1 MAERRAARRPRPR
14 SAAGSA
20 GSRSQRGGSQPTP
33 DLRAPGRSSSALLAG
48 WGEAI
53 SPGDIPSV
61 AEATTPRSQ
70 RRQEQPLHE
79 QLRALQREFETL
91 LRQSG
96 RQLTPEE
103 HDTRALRYRIAVL
116 EAEKDHRREKYS
128 RLKTR
133 LKKRDRADAAA
144 LTGDVSGMAQQ
155 LAAQD
160 RIIAALREENKRL
173 EQSCQDWSQAQSR
186 GRSQSQ
192 GAWQAADTG
201 TAACLPGERS
211 AVDVALE
218 RSERFFQDAI
228 GLELERI
235 ASVPTR
241 VPHGRSAGAKAP
253 AAEPRQPGLGPGP
266 EPGPQPEPQPEP
278 QPQQKTPQ
286 RDGAGKRALTE
297 WLDGVG
303 LSKYAL
309 PFTLEGFDDITLLVQ
324 LEPQEV
330 EDLTLAA
337 AMRSGHAI
345 RFKRALTDL
354 RQIWRG
360 GSASTSGHPQG
371 PSSEQRSQVRV
382 ATALQETVPSMEL
395 VHSGIAASRR
405 KEQAVL
411 EALSQPAPPQQKEI
425 AAKSRRAHGERAAPT
440 AAAAPAGD
448 HRAHG
453 FASVNSDGGGPS
465 AAAEGMQRYA
475 HASTAASTACP
486 LTSRLLCCSHILVVD
501 LRSSAGRSCF
511 SGCRL

>member
-14 SAAGSA
+14 SAAEASA
-20 GSRSQRGGSQPTP
+20 RSRSTA
-33 DLRAPGRSSSALLAG
+33 DLRAPGRSSSSALLAG

-53 SPGDIPSV
+53 SPGGIPSV
-61 AEATTPRSQ
+61 AEAATPRSQ
-70 RRQEQPLHE
+70 RRQGQPLHE

-133 LKKRDRADAAA
+133 LKKRERADAAA

-186 GRSQSQ
+186 SQSQSQ

-201 TAACLPGERS
+201 AAACLPLPGERS

-241 VPHGRSAGAKAP
+241 VPRGRSAGAKAP
-253 AAEPRQPGLGPGP
+253 AAEPQQPGLGP
-266 EPGPQPEPQPEP
+266 QPEPEPEPQP

-303 LSKYAL
+303 LSNYAL

-360 GSASTSGHPQG
+360 GSASTSGHPQD

-382 ATALQETVPSMEL
+382 ATTVQETVPSMEL
-395 VHSGIAASRR
+395 VHSGIAANRR
-405 KEQAVL
+405 KEQAAL

-465 AAAEGMQRYA
+465 AAAGGMQR
-475 HASTAASTACP
+475 
-486 LTSRLLCCSHILVVD
+486 
-501 LRSSAGRSCF
+501 
-511 SGCRL
+511 